1 MRAGSPGYRG
11 RTGIY
16 ELVTIDDE
24 LRTMIHDG
32 AGEQQLERYARTR
45 SPSIRD
51 DGLRKAWP
59 ASPPSK
65 KCCASPARTEREKQ
79 LLPLEV
85 SEIARQEASRQKS
98 FSLRRGMSAADLAMV
113 TRQLATLV
121 HSSLPLEE
129 ALLAVSEQ
137 TESPRVK
144 SILIGVRSRV
154 MEGHTLADGFGDF
167 PQAFPEIYRATVA
180 AGEQSGHLDAV
191 LERLADYT
199 ESRQVLRQKVQHAMI
214 YPVVLSVLALLIV
227 SGMLVYVVPKV
238 VGVFSNTGRDLPG
251 LTVMLIA
258 LSDFLRDYG
267 IFLLVAL
274 IAAAGYRHS
283 TCLAPA
289 RPQAA
294 LRQAAVA
301 PAAGRQAGPRL
312 EHRAF
317 HPHAQH
323 PEWQRCAGARRPAHL
338 RRSDHQHTDA

>member
-1 MRAGSPGYRG
+1 
-11 RTGIY
+11 
-16 ELVTIDDE
+16 
-24 LRTMIHDG
+24 
-32 AGEQQLERYARTR
+32 
-45 SPSIRD
+45 
-51 DGLRKAWP
+51 
-59 ASPPSK
+59 
-65 KCCASPARTEREKQ
+65 
-79 LLPLEV
+79 V

-267 IFLLVAL
+267 IFLLMA
-274 IAAAGYRHS
+274 IAAAGYGFRRAL
-283 TCLAPA
+283 TQPGPKRRFDKLLLRLPLAAKLVRGSNTA
-289 RPQAA
+289 RFTRTLSILSGSGVPVLEGLRISAEVITNIPMREAVEAA
-294 LRQAAVA
+294 ADRVREGA
-301 PAAGRQAGPRL
+301 PIGKSLGV
-312 EHRAF
+312 
-317 HPHAQH
+317 
-323 PEWQRCAGARRPAHL
+323 
-338 RRSDHQHTDA
+338 